1 MPPLHLTIKP
11 VSSNCNLRCKYCF
24 YHDLSYCRET
34 PSRGLMPAVNLEE
47 IMRKAFDYADGSL
60 ITISFQGGEP
70 LLAGKE
76 FYRTFS
82 NLLSTLNTKRS
93 AVHVAIQTNG
103 VLIDEEWCDIF
114 LKNRYLVGV
123 SIDGD
128 SVTNILRLDTKGND
142 TFDKT
147 YSALKLL
154 QSKKIDFNVVAV
166 VTKPVVNNVSRV
178 YSFFRKNRFKHL
190 HFLPCLKPM
199 GAHSID
205 TPESFYQYGDTEE
218 IVDNED
224 FYINAQDYED
234 FLKKTFTLYI
244 KDCIDGRGTSIRLF
258 DNFIRLAHS
267 QKAEMCGMN
276 GHCTPQF
283 TIEADGEVFPCE
295 LYCRDE
301 YSLGNIYETDFESL
315 ENNPKAK
322 AFIEESMGIE
332 EKCKDCTYYRLCRNG
347 CKRERIS
354 LDKCTAYKNFFPY
367 ALPHLKRMK

>member
-24 YHDLSYCRET
+24 YHDLSYCREA
-34 PSRGLMPAVNLEE
+34 PSRGLLRAEGLTE
-47 IMRKAFDYADGSL
+47 IMKKAFDYADGSL
-60 ITISFQGGEP
+60 ITVSFQGGEP
-70 LLAGKE
+70 LLAGKD
-76 FYRTFS
+76 FFRHFS
-82 NLLSTLNTKRS
+82 SIISSLNTKRS
-93 AVHVAIQTNG
+93 AVHIALQTNG
-103 VLIDEEWCDIF
+103 VLIDEDWCEIF
-114 LKNRYLVGV
+114 SKNRYLVGV

-128 SVTNILRLDTKGND
+128 AVTNILRVDTKGND

-154 QSKKIDFNVVAV
+154 QSKKIDFNVVTV
-166 VTKPVVNNVSRV
+166 VTKPVVNNISRV
-178 YSFFRKNRFKHL
+178 YSFFRKNKFKHL
-190 HFLPCLKPM
+190 HFVPCLKPM
-199 GAHSID
+199 EVHDID
-205 TPESFYQYGDTEE
+205 TPETFYQYGDSWE

-224 FYINAQDYED
+224 FYISASEYED
-234 FLKKTFTLYI
+234 FLKKTFSLSMR
-244 KDCIDGRGTSIRLF
+244 DCIDGRGTSIRLF
-258 DNFIRLAHS
+258 DNFLRLAHS

-283 TIEADGEVFPCE
+283 AIEADGEVYPCE
-295 LYCRDE
+295 LYCTDK
-301 YSLGNIYETDFESL
+301 YSLGNIFETDFATL
-315 ENNPKAK
+315 EDNPKAK

-332 EKCKDCTYYRLCRNG
+332 AKCKDCNYYRLCKNG